1 LNSNIILIDWK
12 VVKDYYKAF
21 IVGSY
26 KYGNVHCMYYYGYH
40 RINSRTKLGE
50 IKMKDKD
57 FQDKIMKELEKLEY
71 PEEIFE
77 GMSEAS
83 KEVTRK
89 CWSGNPDKFLENME
103 KAFGICVEIVD
114 EETGTMEIT
123 KRS

>member
-1 LNSNIILIDWK
+1 
-12 VVKDYYKAF
+12 
-21 IVGSY
+21 
-26 KYGNVHCMYYYGYH
+26 
-40 RINSRTKLGE
+40 
-50 IKMKDKD
+50 
-57 FQDKIMKELEKLEY
+57 MKELEKLEY